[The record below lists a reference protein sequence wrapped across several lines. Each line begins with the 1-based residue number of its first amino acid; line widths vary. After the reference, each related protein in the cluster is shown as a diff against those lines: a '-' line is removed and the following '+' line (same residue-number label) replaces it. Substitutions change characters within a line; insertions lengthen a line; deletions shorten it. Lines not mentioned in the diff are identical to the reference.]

1 MVAGCGAAVLGGAVA
16 VVRIVIW
23 TDDGSSG
30 SRDAEY
36 TTAGATAPRGGYCQ
50 HLFLNLNEPE

>member
-36 TTAGATAPRGGYCQ
+36 TTAGATAPRGGYSE
-50 HLFLNLNEPE
+50 HLLLNI

>member
-1 MVAGCGAAVLGGAVA
+1 MVAGLGSAAVLGGA

-30 SRDAEY
+30 SRDA
-36 TTAGATAPRGGYCQ
+36 GIHHSRATAPWGGYSE
-50 HLFLNLNEPE
+50 HLFLNI